1 MTGLDSFVVP
11 ILLGFAGVSSNA
23 TFSSIAGP
31 PLSTLPNHSTLLNQ
45 DGSVTV
51 NSSCLIQETSLAG
64 LFEES
69 TLSNR
74 DDHVYGSVAINSSLS
89 TPETP
94 LADLF
99 EDSQSGVLSNETNAT
114 FSSIALNQVYFV
126 DGSVDGN
133 ERLLLAIDDSS
144 SSFVSVSN
152 SAMDGTRSNY
162 TSSESG
168 VQQTPIISAPV
179 TVTLIQRY
187 NRLIQRIDDRLS
199 PLYSAHDSLG
209 TYINTY
215 RMHGV
220 QMELKDRVFNDSDY
234 CCRMYFGQYRWWKPF
249 HRQLRV
255 YNVLFWHIPN
265 YILWSYY
272 FMRERLGIPA
282 TVYRYLSMEGWKSWS
297 FH

>member
-1 MTGLDSFVVP
+1 MAGMTLLQSFVVP
-11 ILLGFAGVSSNA
+11 ILLGFAGVLSNA

-45 DGSVTV
+45 DEFVFGSLST

-64 LFEES
+64 LFE
-69 TLSNR
+69 
-74 DDHVYGSVAINSSLS
+74 
-89 TPETP
+89 
-94 LADLF
+94 
-99 EDSQSGVLSNETNAT
+99 DSHPGVLSNTTNAT
-114 FSSIALNQVYFV
+114 FSSIALNQDVFV

-144 SSFVSVSN
+144 SSFVSVSD
-152 SAMDGTRSNY
+152 SAMDVRSNY

-168 VQQTPIISAPV
+168 IQQTPPISAPV

-187 NRLIQRIDDRLS
+187 NRLIHRIDDRLS

-209 TYINTY
+209 IYINTY

-220 QMELKDRVFNDSDY
+220 HMELKDRVFNDYDY

-249 HRQLRV
+249 HRQLSLC
-255 YNVLFWHIPN
+255 NVIFWHIPN
-265 YILWSYY
+265 FILWSYY
-272 FMRERLGIPA
+272 FMREWLGIPA
-282 TVYRYLSMEGWKSWS
+282 TVYRNLSMEGWIRHFNRVDHFTLNNVSDS
-297 FH
+297 